1 MNSTENI
8 ENVIL
13 DNTETASEEEIKTN
27 RYGKPFKAPER
38 HLENGKY
45 NSKPLDREYW
55 NNYYHEKRKIPMQ
68 CPRCGKATTNGNLR
82 CHQLTKSCLMIFT
95 EQKPANEVQLKEELK
110 ELIKKHGFDNFYV
123 NLQKK

>member
-13 DNTETASEEEIKTN
+13 DNTPTASEEEIKRN
-27 RYGKPFKAPER
+27 KYNKPFKAQER

-45 NSKPLDREYW
+45 NSKPLDKEYF
-55 NNYYHEKRKIPMQ
+55 NKYYHEKRKVQIQ
-68 CPRCGKATTNGNLR
+68 CPRCGKNSTNGNLSK
-82 CHQLTKSCLMIFT
+82 HQLTKSCLMVFT
-95 EQKPANEVQLKEELK
+95 EQKTNEVKLKEELK